1 MSGVAGRSGRKAFV
15 PNPAQRNMV
24 RKLTGWGIPQQ
35 HICRVVTNPQTAK
48 PLDPKSLRKHFA
60 LEIGTGAVEA
70 NLTVARLTLATILGW
85 PPPPG
90 TGAITNEWVRADLA
104 IFWAKTRMGWS
115 ETGKPLDPKSSRKHF
130 ALDIGTDPVEANFL
144 VGSLIYATIRGL
156 PPPPGTVAITN
167 KRLRG
172 TKQRHPLPVG
182 ASSGKT
188 VVRIRRLVAHR
199 RKAPG
204 PCQRL
209 LALPVEH

>member
-15 PNPAQRNMV
+15 PDPAQRNMV

-35 HICRVVTNPQTAK
+35 HICRLVTNPQTGK

-60 LEIGTGAVEA
+60 LEIRTGAVEA
-70 NLTVARLTLATILGW
+70 NVRIGSLILATIVGS

-90 TGAITNEWVRADLA
+90 TVAITNERVRGKLA

-115 ETGKPLDPKSSRKHF
+115 ETGKPLDPKSLQKHF

-156 PPPPGTVAITN
+156 PPRPGTVAITN
-167 KRLRG
+167 KRVRG
-172 TKQRHPLPVG
+172 KLVIFWLKTRMGWRETSVDEHR
-182 ASSGKT
+182 GKPGY
-188 VVRIRRLVAHR
+188 
-199 RKAPG
+199 RKFYRPY
-204 PCQRL
+204 P
-209 LALPVEH
+209 

>member
-15 PNPAQRNMV
+15 PNSEQRHIV
-24 RKLTGWGIPQQ
+24 KTLTGLGLPQK
-35 HICRVVTNPQTAK
+35 HICRLVTNPQTGK

-90 TGAITNEWVRADLA
+90 TGAITNEWARANLA

-115 ETGKPLDPKSSRKHF
+115 ETGKPLDPKSLQKHF

-144 VGSLIYATIRGL
+144 VGSLIYATIVGL
-156 PPPPGTVAITN
+156 PPRPGTVAITN
-167 KRLRG
+167 KRVRG
-172 TKQRHPLPVG
+172 KLLIFWLKTRMGWREEHR
-182 ASSGKT
+182 GKPGY
-188 VVRIRRLVAHR
+188 
-199 RKAPG
+199 RKFYRPY
-204 PCQRL
+204 P
-209 LALPVEH
+209 

>member
-70 NLTVARLTLATILGW
+70 NLTVDRLTLARLTLATILGW

-90 TGAITNEWVRADLA
+90 TVAITNERVRGKLA

-115 ETGKPLDPKSSRKHF
+115 ETGKPLDPKSLQKHF
-130 ALDIGTDPVEANFL
+130 ALE
-144 VGSLIYATIRGL
+144 
-156 PPPPGTVAITN
+156 
-167 KRLRG
+167 
-172 TKQRHPLPVG
+172 
-182 ASSGKT
+182 SGPT
-188 VVRIRRLVAHR
+188 RSRPIFWSA
-199 RKAPG
+199 A
-204 PCQRL
+204 
-209 LALPVEH
+209 

>member
-90 TGAITNEWVRADLA
+90 TGAMTNEWVRAKLA
-104 IFWAKTRMGWS
+104 IFWAKPRMGWR
-115 ETGKPLDPKSSRKHF
+115 ETGKPLDPKSLQKHF

-144 VGSLIYATIRGL
+144 VGSLIYATIVGL

-167 KRLRG
+167 ARVRAKLVIFWLKTRMGWRETSVDEHRG
-172 TKQRHPLPVG
+172 KPG
-182 ASSGKT
+182 Y
-188 VVRIRRLVAHR
+188 
-199 RKAPG
+199 RKFYRPY
-204 PCQRL
+204 P
-209 LALPVEH
+209 